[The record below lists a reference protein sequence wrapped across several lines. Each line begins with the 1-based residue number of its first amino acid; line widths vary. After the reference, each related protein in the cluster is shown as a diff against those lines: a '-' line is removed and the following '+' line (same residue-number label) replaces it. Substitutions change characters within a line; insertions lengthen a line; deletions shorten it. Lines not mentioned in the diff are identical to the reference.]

1 LQTLEIGEKTQ
12 AESDN
17 IEIRIENEID
27 RTNQEKKLN
36 QKIMLGFSSKDEGEI
51 LSYEQETNEKLKMRK
66 LNFLWKMQR
75 KIPSR
80 WIPNSL

>member
-27 RTNQEKKLN
+27 QTNQEKKLN

>member
-80 WIPNSL
+80 WITNLL

>member
-51 LSYEQETNEKLKMRK
+51 MSYEQETNEKLKMRK
-66 LNFLWKMQR
+66 LNFL
-75 KIPSR
+75 IF
-80 WIPNSL
+80 NFSLVSCS